1 MCSRV
6 RSNLYKRYS
15 FGYLISLKVG
25 PIQSIVSYGIGSMND
40 NLITQYQ
47 LAYALALRKELG
59 INGTIEI
66 FDPSMGKVSLCGL
79 AVI

>member
-1 MCSRV
+1 
-6 RSNLYKRYS
+6 
-15 FGYLISLKVG
+15 
-25 PIQSIVSYGIGSMND
+25 MND

-66 FDPSMGKVSLCGL
+66 FDPSMGKVSLCDL
-79 AVI
+79 AVT

>member
-1 MCSRV
+1 
-6 RSNLYKRYS
+6 
-15 FGYLISLKVG
+15 
-25 PIQSIVSYGIGSMND
+25 MND

-66 FDPSMGKVSLCGL
+66 FDPSMGKVKLYGF
-79 AVI
+79 AVMW